1 MASTSGSG
9 TKPKTRKDN
18 EVWLI
23 GPTAH
28 ALTVRL
34 AIRKEE
40 ERARFSKALAQKTK
54 EDEKQGMNPP
64 FSSSSESEE
73 QVNSSASECSPKKS
87 KPGKPRAKNIMSPV
101 LAKALDRTKIS
112 DRDAV
117 HLIAAAAQSLGH
129 NVEDIAVNRKTIRQ
143 SRMKLRVQSFK
154 SAKEQFILNLDPTIP
169 LVVHWDGKL
178 LPETAGGKET
188 NDRLPIIVSYE
199 ENEQLLNVS
208 KLPNGTGEAMANAVV
223 EVVKDWKLKD
233 YIVAMSFD
241 TTSSNTGRHTGAC
254 KLIEIKLEKNLL
266 WLPCRH
272 HVHEVVIGGVFDHV
286 MGPSTGPDILVFK
299 RFQAFWPN
307 IVQSDYSTAA
317 TDQEM
322 DLVVTEN
329 REVQAPANDLL
340 FLKKISDYTKVDK
353 EVSEEAC
360 CKFINHLWYLNEE
373 VVGFAFFDMN
383 VGDETKQRM
392 VDSLKKAQNG
402 NRMKAVVK
410 PQDVND
416 IHLEDFVSSA
426 TSKFFDMLNLPTDFL
441 QLSPS
446 LWQTNA
452 GYCKAQ
458 KKLKTMKVVNDVAE
472 RGVALIQDYIHVITK
487 DEEQRQFLL
496 QVVSDHRKNFP
507 NSLKRS
513 VIEALKKNDL
523 CC

>member
-28 ALTVRL
+28 ALT
-34 AIRKEE
+34 
-40 ERARFSKALAQKTK
+40 ALAQKTK

-117 HLIAAAAQSLGH
+117 HLIAAAAQTSGH

-154 SAKEQFILNLDPTIP
+154 SAKEQFILNLDPTIL

-188 NDRLPIIVSYE
+188 YDRLPIIVSYE

-208 KLPNGTGEAMANAVV
+208 KLPNGTVV
-223 EVVKDWKLKD
+223 P
-233 YIVAMSFD
+233 IF
-241 TTSSNTGRHTGAC
+241 
-254 KLIEIKLEKNLL
+254 
-266 WLPCRH
+266 
-272 HVHEVVIGGVFDHV
+272 
-286 MGPSTGPDILVFK
+286 
-299 RFQAFWPN
+299 
-307 IVQSDYSTAA
+307 
-317 TDQEM
+317 
-322 DLVVTEN
+322 
-329 REVQAPANDLL
+329 
-340 FLKKISDYTKVDK
+340 
-353 EVSEEAC
+353 
-360 CKFINHLWYLNEE
+360 
-373 VVGFAFFDMN
+373 
-383 VGDETKQRM
+383 
-392 VDSLKKAQNG
+392 
-402 NRMKAVVK
+402 
-410 PQDVND
+410 
-416 IHLEDFVSSA
+416 
-426 TSKFFDMLNLPTDFL
+426 
-441 QLSPS
+441 
-446 LWQTNA
+446 WQTNA

-507 NSLKRS
+507 NSLKRT

>member
-28 ALTVRL
+28 ALT
-34 AIRKEE
+34 
-40 ERARFSKALAQKTK
+40 ALAQKTK

-64 FSSSSESEE
+64 FSSSSEFEE
-73 QVNSSASECSPKKS
+73 QVNSSASECSPPKKS

-117 HLIAAAAQSLGH
+117 HLIAAAAQTLGH

-188 NDRLPIIVSYE
+188 YDRLPIIVSYE

-208 KLPNGTGEAMANAVV
+208 KLPNGT
-223 EVVKDWKLKD
+223 
-233 YIVAMSFD
+233 
-241 TTSSNTGRHTGAC
+241 
-254 KLIEIKLEKNLL
+254 
-266 WLPCRH
+266 
-272 HVHEVVIGGVFDHV
+272 
-286 MGPSTGPDILVFK
+286 
-299 RFQAFWPN
+299 
-307 IVQSDYSTAA
+307 
-317 TDQEM
+317 
-322 DLVVTEN
+322 
-329 REVQAPANDLL
+329 
-340 FLKKISDYTKVDK
+340 
-353 EVSEEAC
+353 
-360 CKFINHLWYLNEE
+360 
-373 VVGFAFFDMN
+373 
-383 VGDETKQRM
+383 
-392 VDSLKKAQNG
+392 
-402 NRMKAVVK
+402 
-410 PQDVND
+410 DVND

-507 NSLKRS
+507 NSLKRT

>member
-1 MASTSGSG
+1 
-9 TKPKTRKDN
+9 
-18 EVWLI
+18 
-23 GPTAH
+23 
-28 ALTVRL
+28 
-34 AIRKEE
+34 
-40 ERARFSKALAQKTK
+40 
-54 EDEKQGMNPP
+54 MNPP

-73 QVNSSASECSPKKS
+73 QVNSSASECSPPKKS

-188 NDRLPIIVSYE
+188 YDRLPIIVSYE

-208 KLPNGTGEAMANAVV
+208 KLPNGT
-223 EVVKDWKLKD
+223 
-233 YIVAMSFD
+233 
-241 TTSSNTGRHTGAC
+241 
-254 KLIEIKLEKNLL
+254 
-266 WLPCRH
+266 
-272 HVHEVVIGGVFDHV
+272 
-286 MGPSTGPDILVFK
+286 
-299 RFQAFWPN
+299 
-307 IVQSDYSTAA
+307 
-317 TDQEM
+317 
-322 DLVVTEN
+322 
-329 REVQAPANDLL
+329 
-340 FLKKISDYTKVDK
+340 
-353 EVSEEAC
+353 
-360 CKFINHLWYLNEE
+360 
-373 VVGFAFFDMN
+373 
-383 VGDETKQRM
+383 
-392 VDSLKKAQNG
+392 
-402 NRMKAVVK
+402 
-410 PQDVND
+410 
-416 IHLEDFVSSA
+416 
-426 TSKFFDMLNLPTDFL
+426 
-441 QLSPS
+441 
-446 LWQTNA
+446 